1 MGELEFQLLDLGING
16 LYISR
21 MLRKQTNHNG
31 PYSQQAIKRTA
42 YASAQV
48 KSGNFQQTSACPFA
62 FPFAFPKDNRCAL
75 AGLQDRECSP

>member
-48 KSGNFQQTSACPFA
+48 KSGNFQQTSASPL
-62 FPFAFPKDNRCAL
+62 AFPKDTRCAL